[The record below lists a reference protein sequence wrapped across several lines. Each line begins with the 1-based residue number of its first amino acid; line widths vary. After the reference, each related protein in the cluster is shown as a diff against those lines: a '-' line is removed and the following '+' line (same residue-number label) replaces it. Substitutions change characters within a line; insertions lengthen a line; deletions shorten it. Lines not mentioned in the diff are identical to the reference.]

1 MSTETPPPPASSSAT
16 PSATPNAT
24 VSAPS
29 TPERVYV
36 EIPRLK
42 PGQGY
47 KAPKNY
53 QHPVFD
59 ALTRVL
65 VVAMCAA
72 MPLATAIIFFMILVY
87 SNAIKYGFL
96 WLWIT
101 MIIFIEAMALLI
113 AYGVAREALGWS
125 GGAAQRRD
133 AR

>member
-1 MSTETPPPPASSSAT
+1 MSTETPPTSTPA
-16 PSATPNAT
+16 SATPNAT
-24 VSAPS
+24 VSASS

-53 QHPVFD
+53 RHPVLD

-65 VVAMCAA
+65 IVLMCAA
-72 MPLATAIIFFMILVY
+72 MPAATAIIFIMILAY

-96 WLWIT
+96 WLWIV
-101 MIIFIEAMALLI
+101 MILFIESIALLV
-113 AYGVAREALGWS
+113 AWGVAREALGWA
-125 GGAAQRRD
+125 GVTQRRSD